1 MESNEIK
8 ANEKHNRRC
17 MTKPCLVI
25 FFLSLLLSIAG
36 FFMLGWWL
44 YKYHP
49 TNSQLWM
56 VPFGFILFLTP
67 LIVWL
72 SLTTIPDSCI
82 SEIDKEDISKT
93 CQPND
98 LEGNSL

>member
-1 MESNEIK
+1 MEPNEIK
-8 ANEKHNRRC
+8 ENEKHNRRC

-25 FFLSLLLSIAG
+25 LFLSLLISIVG
-36 FFMLGWWL
+36 VLMLGWWL
-44 YKYHP
+44 HKYHP

-67 LIVWL
+67 LIVCL
-72 SLTTIPDSCI
+72 SLTTIPDWCI
-82 SEIDKEDISKT
+82 SESDKEDTSKT

-98 LEGNSL
+98 PEANSL